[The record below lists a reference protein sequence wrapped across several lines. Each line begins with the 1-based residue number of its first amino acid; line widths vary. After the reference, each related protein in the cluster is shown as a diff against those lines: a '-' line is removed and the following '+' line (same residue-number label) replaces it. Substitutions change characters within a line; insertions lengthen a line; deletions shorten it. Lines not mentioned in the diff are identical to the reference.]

1 MRYGALLALVP
12 FGLIVAMASPKD
24 AQASGTT
31 GNVNW
36 KDADAPSRI
45 RQYAAP
51 IEAAAGWE
59 GLGDFLVALAF
70 TESRGNSQALGDGG
84 NSGGWF
90 QMKKGAR
97 CVDAMG
103 LTATELSKSSEGL
116 QVLLAACH
124 AHRLGTAWQSSGQ
137 AVEWRDVR
145 RGWAFPKWVKESY
158 RQSSETKNNRTRFA
172 RGIRAAG
179 LPASFANRRTFPSGF
194 EWPGLSELLTMI

>member
-1 MRYGALLALVP
+1 MRAGVLLAMLP
-12 FGLIVAMASPKD
+12 IGLLVAMASPKD
-24 AQASGTT
+24 AQASGSSGGTA
-31 GNVNW
+31 W

-70 TESRGNSQALGDGG
+70 TESRGNSRALGDGG
-84 NSGGWF
+84 SSGGWF
-90 QMKKGAR
+90 QMKRSAK

-103 LTATELSKSSEGL
+103 LSAAELAQASEEL

-124 AHRLGTAWQSSGQ
+124 AHRLGTVWASSGQ
-137 AVEWRDVR
+137 RVEWQDIR

-158 RQSSETKNNRTRFA
+158 RGSSETRNNRRRFD

-179 LPASFANRRTFPSGF
+179 LPAAFATRRAFPSGF
-194 EWPGLSELLTMI
+194 DWPGLSALLEMI